1 MSKLTITGLA
11 LLLMMVAALM
21 WQSANGPDEGT
32 VTASSDTPRYR
43 IDNLRAI
50 RTDAQ
55 GLPLVRLTAD
65 SADYFDNGAAALSN
79 IETVGLSGA
88 AAPWTLKSPTGTV
101 APGEKRL
108 LLQAPVTGTGR
119 WTTGEPFTFAGSA
132 VWVDDAK
139 RQFYSSEPLTLDSA
153 TRTARAKG
161 FTATFDGKTLK
172 MTQPE
177 LSYVLGD

>member
-1 MSKLTITGLA
+1 MSKRTLTGLVLLLVMVSA
-11 LLLMMVAALM
+11 LL
-21 WQSANGPDEGT
+21 WQSASGPDEAA
-32 VTASSDTPRYR
+32 VTASNDTPRYR
-43 IDNLRAI
+43 IEKLRAI

-55 GLPLVRLTAD
+55 GEPLVRLTAD
-65 SADYFDNGAAALSN
+65 RADYFDNGAAALSN

-108 LLQAPVTGTGR
+108 LLQAPVTGAGR
-119 WTTGEPFTFAGSA
+119 WSSGEPFTFAGSA

-153 TRTARAKG
+153 TRTAKAKG